1 MEASSSCGPISKPA
15 EEWGGLTGIFIYIF
29 GQATAA
35 DFFLLQLIQRCTRSR
50 KSGSRHRSSYFMEFL
65 FLVSFSLLLPL
76 FFRYHAAALFL
87 LLLVPGPSEAA
98 VNFLFVALFIVSLQV
113 LPLLC

>member
-1 MEASSSCGPISKPA
+1 M
-15 EEWGGLTGIFIYIF
+15 
-29 GQATAA
+29 
-35 DFFLLQLIQRCTRSR
+35 FLI
-50 KSGSRHRSSYFMEFL
+50 
-65 FLVSFSLLLPL
+65 LVSFSLVLPC

-98 VNFLFVALFIVSLQV
+98 VDIMFEALFIVSLQV

>member
-1 MEASSSCGPISKPA
+1 
-15 EEWGGLTGIFIYIF
+15 
-29 GQATAA
+29 
-35 DFFLLQLIQRCTRSR
+35 
-50 KSGSRHRSSYFMEFL
+50 MEFL

-98 VNFLFVALFIVSLQV
+98 VDILVEAVFIVYLQV